1 MSSSSSTK
9 KMVIDPITRVAGHLG
24 LTATVDT
31 NTKMVVNNEAY
42 TYVTMFRG
50 FEVFLRGRQP
60 PDSVHIVSRSCGVC
74 GAAHANG
81 SVRANDMAL
90 GAVPYPLGHALRN
103 MAYAMTDMIYDH
115 TIILNVLEGPDFSA
129 QVMQQYYP
137 SCWQTAQQTKAEYT
151 DIHGFNTIADIMTA
165 LNPFTG
171 SLWVNAINAQILARE
186 AGVLIYGRHSH
197 PPMLIPGGIG
207 TDLSV
212 GESLF
217 VQYMYRLTSLT
228 AWAKV
233 IISAWM
239 DLANFL
245 IQNCNYEKQGL
256 TYSQPT
262 YITGFGYESP
272 ELYSQL
278 GDDYTTIYQNI
289 DSLSQQASSGTPQTI
304 FRPTIVRNGK
314 LLSKSFIDINVSS
327 LEFVNSS
334 FYSDWAKTTSPFT
347 ETDPAGN
354 KLAWGLTASDG
365 TPYYMYHLW
374 NKTTIPNPQAPNF
387 MEKYSWD
394 AEPRLIWKDG
404 TMWAYETGPWARL
417 HAVAHYHPNSPIVK
431 NGKISIDLPAI
442 NEIPSWLPSG
452 SMAEWTVEW
461 DVPDQSTTLS
471 RILGRAVDI
480 AAAIYAAWEN
490 LQYGL
495 QLFMENQ
502 TNPQTSRPW
511 KQPSFSMG
519 VGMFEVPRGTVRH
532 WIVVKDYSI
541 ANYQYQAPS
550 TQNVSPRDNN
560 CNGPWCINGQAIGA
574 YEMSVINTQIMEEV
588 SADQWVGYDF
598 LRAIRSFDPCLVCA
612 AHFEIK
618 GKVKRAI
625 DHVITPVC
633 NS

>member
-1 MSSSSSTK
+1 MSSSGSNK

-42 TYVTMFRG
+42 TYVTLFRG

-60 PDSVHIVSRSCGVC
+60 PDAIIITSRTCGVC

-81 SVRANDMAL
+81 STRANDMAL
-90 GAVPYPLGHALRN
+90 GAVPYPLGQVLRN

-115 TIILNVLEGPDFSA
+115 PVILNILEGPDFSA
-129 QVMQQYYP
+129 QVMQNYYP
-137 SCWQTAQQTKAEYT
+137 SCWQAALQTKAEYT
-151 DIHGFNTIADIMTA
+151 DIHGYNTIADIMTA
-165 LNPFTG
+165 FNPFAG
-171 SLWVNAINAQILARE
+171 SMWVNTIKAQVLARE

-197 PPMLIPGGIG
+197 PSMLLPGGIG

-217 VQYMYRLTSLT
+217 VEYMYRLTALT
-228 AWAKV
+228 AYTKV
-233 IISAWM
+233 LIAVWM

-245 IQNCNYEKQGL
+245 IQNCNYENQGL

-262 YITGFGYESP
+262 YISGFGFESP
-272 ELYSQL
+272 ELYSSL
-278 GDDYTTIYQNI
+278 GDDYTTIYGNI
-289 DSLSQQASSGTPQTI
+289 DSLSQQASEGPQTV
-304 FRPTIVRNGK
+304 FRPAMVRNGE
-314 LLSKSFIDINVSS
+314 LLSKSLIDINVSS
-327 LEFVNSS
+327 VEFVNSS
-334 FYSDWAKTTSPFT
+334 FYSDWAKTTSAFT

-404 TMWAYETGPWARL
+404 TIWAFETGPWSRL
-417 HAVAHYHPNSPIVK
+417 HAVARYHPDSPIVK
-431 NGKISIDLPAI
+431 NGKIHIELPAI
-442 NEIPSWLPSG
+442 NEIPTWLPSG
-452 SMAEWTVEW
+452 SMDAWTVEW
-461 DVPDQSTTLS
+461 DVPDKSTTLS
-471 RILGRAVDI
+471 RILGRAVDT
-480 AAAIYAAWEN
+480 AAAIFAAWDN
-490 LQYGL
+490 LEYGL
-495 QLFMENQ
+495 GLLMKNQ
-502 TNPQTSRPW
+502 TSPKTSRPW
-511 KQPSFSMG
+511 KQPSFSVG
-519 VGMFEVPRGTVRH
+519 VGMYEVPRGVVRH
-532 WIVVKDYSI
+532 WMVVKDYTI

-550 TQNVSPRDNN
+550 TPNVSPRDNN
-560 CNGPWCINGQAIGA
+560 CNGSWCINGQAIGP
-574 YEMSVINTQIMEEV
+574 YEMSVINSQVMEEV
-588 SADQWVGYDF
+588 PPDQWAGYDF

-625 DHVITPVC
+625 DRVISPVC